1 MNFMLPES
9 LITISNSLINNSLLP
24 PTIVRQPNF
33 NSLLQINRPMQIQT
47 HYIPHNLKRNFY
59 NENENDTKKLKLN
72 Y

>member
-1 MNFMLPES
+1 MLPES

-33 NSLLQINRPMQIQT
+33 NSLLHINRPMQIQT
-47 HYIPHNLKRNFY
+47 HYIPHNFKRTFDND
-59 NENENDTKKLKLN
+59 NENDTKKLKLN